1 MLEEANTWA
10 LVLAA
15 GEGSRLCSLTTLPS
29 GTPVPK
35 QFCSLFEGPSLL
47 HEALHRAHAVADS
60 AHTCVV
66 VAAQHRRWW
75 QGVLDSVPAENMAIS
90 GIPKEYRGV

>member
-15 GEGSRLCSLTTLPS
+15 GEGSRLRILTTSPS
-29 GTPVPK
+29 GTAIPK

-47 HEALHRAHAVADS
+47 HEALRRAQAVADN

-66 VAAQHRRWW
+66 VAEQHRRWW
-75 QGVLDSVPAENMAIS
+75 QGALDSVPAENVIVQ
-90 GIPKEYRGV
+90 P

>member
-15 GEGSRLCSLTTLPS
+15 GEGSRLRSLTTSPS
-29 GTPVPK
+29 GTAIPK
-35 QFCSLFEGPSLL
+35 QFCPLFEGPSLL
-47 HEALHRAHAVADS
+47 HEALRRAHAVADS

-66 VAAQHRRWW
+66 VAAQHTRLAA
-75 QGVLDSVPAENMAIS
+75 G
-90 GIPKEYRGV
+90 